1 MITAVPTEMPVT
13 IPDDEPI
20 IAFVLLLLQV
30 PPEEGLLSV
39 VVCPIQTYEV
49 PLIVPGIGYTVAL
62 TIARH
67 PDESE

>member
-1 MITAVPTEMPVT
+1 VMTAVPTEMPVT
-13 IPDDEPI
+13 MPDDEPI
-20 IAFVLLLLQV
+20 VAFVLLLLQV
-30 PPEEGLLSV
+30 PPVEGLLSV
-39 VVCPIQTYEV
+39 VVCPRQTDEV